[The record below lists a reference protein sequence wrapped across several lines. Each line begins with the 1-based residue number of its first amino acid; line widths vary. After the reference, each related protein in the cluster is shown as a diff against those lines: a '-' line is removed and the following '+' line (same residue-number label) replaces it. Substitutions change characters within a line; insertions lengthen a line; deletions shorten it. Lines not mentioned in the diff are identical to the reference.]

1 MRSIALWMGV
11 CLWLSLPVAARG
23 QSSLQSLTELQKSLQ
38 GLDAA
43 VVIQETRTGAF
54 LRLNE
59 AHLTQGFPP
68 FATLEIPVAL
78 AALETRT
85 VRNLNEV
92 TPWNRLKYP
101 SLETPV
107 ANWNED
113 HTLRSAFT
121 HSVPWYWQD
130 LSERLGPARLNA
142 ALRKFAYGDQLLSDE
157 SPQCWPQCWEDGGL
171 RISAQAQ
178 TDFLT
183 RLVNESL
190 PASKLRQRE
199 LKTLLLRESGT
210 GYRLYLKTG
219 VGFLQSGY
227 YLGWS
232 VGWLET
238 AEGNYV
244 FALNLTHRELEFVNE
259 SVSTLPKKVLLAAGY
274 LPLAE

>member
-1 MRSIALWMGV
+1 MRIFVFWVGLSSL
-11 CLWLSLPVAARG
+11 LWLSAEARA
-23 QSSLQSLTELQKSLQ
+23 QSLAALQKSLQ

-43 VVIQETRTGAF
+43 VVIQDTRSGAF
-54 LRLNE
+54 VRLNE
-59 AHLTQGFPP
+59 TRLAQEFPP

-85 VRNLNEV
+85 VRHFNEV
-92 TPWNRLKYP
+92 TPWNRLKHP
-101 SLETPV
+101 LPETSP
-107 ANWNED
+107 ADWGSD

-130 LSERLGPARLNA
+130 LSERLGTPRLNA
-142 ALRKFAYGDQLLSDE
+142 SLRKFAFGSSELAID
-157 SPQCWPQCWEDGGL
+157 SPQGWQDGAL

-199 LKTLLLRESGT
+199 LKTLLLRESGA

-238 AEGNYV
+238 AESNYV
-244 FALNLTHRELEFVNE
+244 FALNLTHRDLEFTNE
-259 SVSTLPKKVLLAAGY
+259 AVSALPKKILMAAGY
-274 LPLAE
+274 VPVAE

>member
-1 MRSIALWMGV
+1 MRWFVLWIGAGLLSG
-11 CLWLSLPVAARG
+11 LWCAEVRG
-23 QSSLQSLTELQKSLQ
+23 QSIVQLQKSLS

-43 VVIQETRTGAF
+43 VVIHETRTGAF

-59 AHLTQGFPP
+59 ARLAQEFPP
-68 FATLEIPVAL
+68 FATLELPVAL

-85 VRNLNEV
+85 VRNLSEL
-92 TPWNRLKYP
+92 TPWNRFKYP
-101 SLETPV
+101 PTETSP

-113 HTLRSAFT
+113 HTMRSAFT

-130 LSERLGPARLNA
+130 ISERLGAVRLDA
-142 ALRKFAYGDQLLSDE
+142 ALHKFAYGDQLLSTE
-157 SPQCWPQCWEDGGL
+157 PPQCWPQCWEDGGL

-199 LKTLLLRESGT
+199 LKTLLLRESGD

-232 VGWLET
+232 IGWLET
-238 AEGNYV
+238 TEGNYV

-259 SVSTLPKKVLLAAGY
+259 TVSTLPKKVLSAAGY
-274 LPLAE
+274 WVSAE